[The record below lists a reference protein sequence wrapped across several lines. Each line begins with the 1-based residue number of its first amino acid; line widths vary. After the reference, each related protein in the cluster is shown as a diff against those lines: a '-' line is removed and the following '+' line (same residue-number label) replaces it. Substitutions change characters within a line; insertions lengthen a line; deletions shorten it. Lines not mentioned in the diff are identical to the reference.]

1 MKVLW
6 FEITTPSRYKCT
18 NQVIA
23 SWQDAL
29 ENIVLGCKDIQL
41 YIAFESATE
50 SEVKI
55 IDGITYIPMLTS
67 YSFIERKLSNHTW
80 KINERKVIEA
90 GRKVIE
96 QYQPDI
102 IHVFGCEWPYGLLT
116 QYTDIPLV
124 VHIQGSI
131 IPYNNALY
139 PPGYNEF
146 TMVKAAGG
154 NLRKDWHCL
163 MNYNKAKS
171 NLEMEKRVWKTVRHY
186 MGRTSWDKALVNMLT
201 KDATYHHVEEAL
213 RPAFMNTQKQWQ
225 IPEDGKLRLLSIG
238 CSSFWK
244 GIDMIL
250 KTAHVLN
257 EAGIDFEWNV
267 AGSMSN
273 ELQNVVEN
281 KEKMKFADN
290 HINILG
296 FCSPESLIDLMCQST
311 LYVHTAYIENSPN
324 SICEAQLLGMPII
337 STMVGGIATL
347 VSNRIDG
354 ELFPANDPWQMAN
367 AIVALSEDVGRMKKY
382 SENSRHH
389 AMLRHDPLNILN
401 QLMTCYKDLVK
412 K

>member
-23 SWQDAL
+23 GWQDAL

-116 QYTDIPLV
+116 PYTDIPLV

>member
-23 SWQDAL
+23 GWQDAL

-146 TMVKAAGG
+146 TIVKAAGG

>member
-23 SWQDAL
+23 GWQDAL

>member
-6 FEITTPSRYKCT
+6 FEITTPSRYKRT

-23 SWQDAL
+23 GWQDAL

-146 TMVKAAGG
+146 TIVKAAGG

>member
-23 SWQDAL
+23 GWQDAL

-146 TMVKAAGG
+146 TIVKAAGG

-201 KDATYHHVEEAL
+201 KDATYHHVEEAV

>member
-23 SWQDAL
+23 GWQDAL

-273 ELQNVVEN
+273 ELQNVVEY